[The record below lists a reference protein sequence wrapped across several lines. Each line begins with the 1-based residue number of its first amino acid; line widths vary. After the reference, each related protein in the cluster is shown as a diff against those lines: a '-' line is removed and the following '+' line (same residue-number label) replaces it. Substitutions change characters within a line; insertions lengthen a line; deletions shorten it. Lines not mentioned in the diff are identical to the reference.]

1 MCGRYILFTATE
13 TLLTGLSDRLG
24 EQVTA
29 LPGDWLRPS
38 WSIAPTHRI
47 AVVRR
52 FEGRLV
58 LGPAAWGFPAPWKP
72 GTVLFNARGETAF
85 DKASFRDAEPALV
98 LMDGWYEWNAD
109 SGTKTPYLVTG
120 DGPLIVAG
128 LVKGDGE
135 GELRAT
141 VVTTAS
147 ADPVEWLHDR
157 MPRVLSDDEAQ
168 AWLDGGEGGEVL
180 REAASRVP
188 GEAVRQV
195 LTTRA
200 VDRRVGNVAVNGPE
214 LIGGTGEL
222 RDTMGE

>member
-24 EQVTA
+24 ERVTA

-38 WSIAPTHRI
+38 WNIAPTHRV

-58 LGPAAWGFPAPWKP
+58 LGPAVWGFPAPWKP

-98 LMDGWYEWNAD
+98 VMDGWYEWNTD

-128 LVKGDGE
+128 LVKGDEE
-135 GELRAT
+135 GQLRVT

-147 ADPVEWLHDR
+147 AEPVEWLHDR
-157 MPRVLSDDEAQ
+157 MPRVLADDEA
-168 AWLDGGEGGEVL
+168 AVWLDGGAEL

-188 GEAVRQV
+188 GEKVREV

-200 VDRRVGNVAVNGPE
+200 VDRQVGNVAVNGPE
-214 LIGGTGEL
+214 LIRGSEGTG
-222 RDTMGE
+222 DTMGE